1 MAKSTASAAKRV
13 VQGEVE
19 IPKAHASLRDLVQ
32 TSRHLDVAADKIVC
46 DTDSG
51 CRLREWHDDSGCP
64 RT

>member
-46 DTDSG
+46 EFF
-51 CRLREWHDDSGCP
+51 R
-64 RT
+64 